1 MTKPHFQ
8 IGNTYEI
15 DLEGDITAVTA
26 VTAVAFDESD
36 RRWIFTTERGKT
48 LRVSETNRFIDCIKP
63 KKETTIQ

>member
-1 MTKPHFQ
+1 MTKPLFQ
-8 IGNTYEI
+8 IGNVYEI
-15 DLEGDITAVTA
+15 DLEGDITV

-63 KKETTIQ
+63 RKETTIQ